1 MSALPHKPL
10 TRLALIQLDSVVLG
24 LSTSDVQSVELVPDV
39 KPPRDGRSAGSVEL
53 EGKSWPV
60 YCPTDDLGAARDMS
74 DEHRICAMLTVNDG
88 LFGLLCREV
97 IRVGAENLRTFK
109 LPDCMRTPNIPLHSV
124 GMLGTQIVF
133 LTSARSLYSLF
144 TSVHANSSADVIETR
159 SHGNVSPAT
168 SVVGRPA

>member
-24 LSTSDVQSVELVPDV
+24 LSASDVQSVELVPDI
-39 KPPRDGRSAGSVEL
+39 KPSRDARSAGYVEL

-60 YCPTDDLGAARDMS
+60 FCPTDDLVATRDMT

-88 LFGLLCREV
+88 LFGLMCREV
-97 IRVGAENLRTFK
+97 IRVGAENMRTFK
-109 LPDCMRTPNIPLHSV
+109 LPDCMRTPNMPLHSV

-144 TSVHANSSADVIETR
+144 TNVHANNSADLIETR
-159 SHGNVSPAT
+159 SHGNAGPAS
-168 SVVGRPA
+168 SVMGRPA